1 MDDKIQELAAG
12 AARQLLQNF
21 GESHPQ
27 WTDDKIP
34 LDELAVWLGLEITT
48 FDPSD
53 YPKGTYGFL
62 EPAENLIWLCR
73 NLSTGLQRFTLAH
86 ELGHAILHR
95 QAAQKHFSIHPSQ
108 SMVVLDQGASPE
120 DPCDEHDV
128 HEDATGIIFQE
139 QAEELL
145 GIGISYD
152 PRSQREIA
160 ANIFAAELLMPLERV
175 RTLYV
180 TGEAPASDLASI
192 FGVSKSAMLNRLS
205 VLLAERDSAI
215 VSTSSLPDANASNVY
230 SRGDP
235 RGRPVTPR
243 GHSVSD
249 QPADS
254 CPVSDWPVTTH
265 PDPSKKQYDEYQQ
278 AAIEA
283 PTPALIVAGPGSG
296 KTSTLIGRVEYLIR
310 TPGIAPENILA
321 LTFSRKAAEE
331 MQERL
336 QGVLDTQATFPTV
349 STFHAFCAEVL
360 RTYGNLVGLRQNF
373 VCMDDAGGYFL
384 LLRLADE
391 LPLRHYYNLNAPASH
406 FPDFLHGISRAKD
419 ELVSPVAYK
428 RLALRMLEQASNDE
442 EFERAEKA
450 NEVADIY
457 ALYQAALE
465 RQGDTDLGGLIM
477 LTVQLLQEH
486 PEVHKELQQKYQHI
500 LVDEFQ
506 DINRA
511 SGVLLRELAGDT
523 QRVWVVGD
531 ANQAIYGFRGA
542 SPANIANFRN
552 DYSGAVVLP
561 LSCNYR
567 SRPDIVSFADAFRSK
582 QLEPGSAQGTVQT
595 ARSTATDAYITLAG
609 ASDETGELNGLVS
622 DILCKQAEGY
632 NFRDMVVLC
641 RTRAQAR
648 KISQVLITAN
658 LPLIERGG
666 LLEQEHIK
674 NLLSIVILLADS
686 SGMGLLRAA
695 RQPEH
700 ALTQSD
706 IEALLQTAREQKISP
721 ITLIIRDE
729 APITMSR
736 DGCRSLTRLSNILKN
751 LNLPQNVQNTWSL
764 LADYL
769 FIETSLVR
777 GLLAATEDAQAQAIL
792 ADYTSILQFARNYD
806 QQQQTL
812 RFQQE
817 EEALVRGEE
826 IDLLDLPPINKQ
838 ARGFLDY
845 LSVLKTLRHDSGN
858 RYQDSEGDDEETPNV
873 IRVMTVHASK
883 GLEFPVIY
891 LPGLV
896 KQRFPIQKR
905 SKPVEPPAGMLPAES
920 EGDAA
925 HETGEACLFYVGATR
940 ARDHLVL
947 SYAERY
953 GKKNYKRSVYIDA
966 LLAGLPEERIRHVVW
981 EGNDSAVTSRAG
993 ASPAPTFHVGGAD
1006 INQNVGA
1013 GLAPARSTP
1022 PVPESARLSPAGTE
1036 PTVVEHTTN
1045 ERAWFDSFSSQPSE
1059 RFIEAVKSEELTL
1072 PALEIYQRCP
1082 RQYMYSTIYDFH
1094 GEKSAYIAFWRATH
1108 DTVEELKQKLETNKG
1123 EENWDGELLTEEET
1137 QELYSHHWRAQE
1149 GHTFPFAALYERH
1162 GHEATELI
1170 RRKLL
1175 ASGDTNWQL
1184 RRNFTVDIAGKA
1196 IEFSVDRVEAPGQGD
1211 EPMKFVRTRFGKR
1224 KEKPTATAR
1233 EMLYVHASRQ
1243 HHPGSTIELQVHNM
1257 STGETYPITLTA
1269 KKEQSLYNELEQ
1281 AVLGLERNE
1290 FPPKPD
1296 VVKCPTCPFFL
1307 ICPA

>member
-1 MDDKIQELAAG
+1 MDDRIQELAAG
-12 AARQLLQNF
+12 AARQVLQNF

-27 WTDDKIP
+27 LTDDKIP
-34 LDELAVWLGLEITT
+34 LDELASWLGLEIAT
-48 FDPSD
+48 FDPD
-53 YPKGTYGFL
+53 YYPKGTYGLL
-62 EPAENLIWLCR
+62 EPGENLVWLRR
-73 NLSTGLQRFTLAH
+73 NLPLGLHRFTLAH
-86 ELGHAILHR
+86 EIGHAILHR
-95 QAAQKHFSIHPSQ
+95 QAAQKHFSFRPSQ
-108 SMVVLDQGASPE
+108 SVVVLDQGASPE
-120 DPCDEHDV
+120 DPCKEHDV
-128 HEDATGIIFQE
+128 REDVTDLIFQE

-175 RTLYV
+175 RALYV
-180 TGEAPASDLASI
+180 TGEAPASELASI

-205 VLLAERDSAI
+205 VLLAEHDNQKAR
-215 VSTSSLPDANASNVY
+215 PE
-230 SRGDP
+230 SR
-235 RGRPVTPR
+235 RGEGGGAGSGGPLR
-243 GHSVSD
+243 S
-249 QPADS
+249 PA
-254 CPVSDWPVTTH
+254 VIH

-296 KTSTLIGRVEYLIR
+296 KTSTLIGRVEYLIQ
-310 TPGIAPENILA
+310 TLGIAPENILA

-349 STFHAFCAEVL
+349 STFHAFCAELL
-360 RTYGNLVGLRQNF
+360 RTYGKLVGLRQDF
-373 VCMDDAGGYFL
+373 ACMDDAGGYFL

-391 LPLRHYYNLNAPASH
+391 LPLRHYHNLITPTSH
-406 FPDFLHGISRAKD
+406 FSDFLNGISRAKD
-419 ELVSPVAYK
+419 ELVSPAEY
-428 RLALRMLEQASNDE
+428 RELSLRMLEQASNDE
-442 EFERAEKA
+442 EIERAEKA

-465 RQGDTDLGGLIM
+465 RQGDTDFGGLIM

-486 PEVHKELQQKYQHI
+486 PAVRKELQQKYQHI

-542 SPANIANFRN
+542 SPANIANFRD
-552 DYSGAVVLP
+552 DYRDAVVLP
-561 LSCNYR
+561 LSRNYR
-567 SRPDIVSFADAFRSK
+567 SRPDIVSFADAFRSN
-582 QLEPGSAQGTVQT
+582 QLEPGSAQGAVQT
-595 ARSTATDAYITLAG
+595 ARSTSTDAYITLAV
-609 ASDETGELNGLVS
+609 ASDETSELNGLVS
-622 DILCKQAEGY
+622 DIRRKQAEGY

-648 KISQVLITAN
+648 KISQALVTAN
-658 LPLIERGG
+658 LPVIERGG

-674 NLLSIVILLADS
+674 NLLSIVMLLADP

-700 ALTQSD
+700 ALTQRD
-706 IEALLQTAREQKISP
+706 IEVLLQAAREQKISP
-721 ITLIIRDE
+721 ITLILRDE
-729 APITMSR
+729 APITISR
-736 DGCRSLTRLSNILKN
+736 DGCRSLTRLSNILRN
-751 LNLPQNVQNTWSL
+751 LNLPQNVQNIWSL
-764 LADYL
+764 LAGYL
-769 FIETSLVR
+769 FIETTLVR
-777 GLLAATEDAQAQAIL
+777 GLLATTGDAQTQAVL
-792 ADYTSILQFARNYD
+792 ADYTGILQFARNYD

-817 EEALVRGEE
+817 EEALARGEQIE
-826 IDLLDLPPINKQ
+826 PLELPPINEQ

-845 LSVLKTLRHDSGN
+845 LSVLKTLRHDGGN
-858 RYQDSEGDDEETPNV
+858 RHQDSEGEDEETPDV

-883 GLEFPVIY
+883 GLEFPVVY
-891 LPGLV
+891 LPGIV

-905 SKPVEPPAGMLPAES
+905 SKPVEPPTGMLPAES
-920 EGDAA
+920 EGEAA

-953 GKKNYKRSVYIDA
+953 GKKNYKRSAYIDA
-966 LLAGLPEERIRHVVW
+966 LLAGLPEERIRRVVW
-981 EGNDSAVTSRAG
+981 Q
-993 ASPAPTFHVGGAD
+993 AD
-1006 INQNVGA
+1006 DTA

-1022 PVPESARLSPAGTE
+1022 PVIESTE
-1036 PTVVEHTTN
+1036 PYPTEN
-1045 ERAWFDSFSSQPSE
+1045 EQRIQISSAYNGRAWFDPFSSQPSE
-1059 RFIEAVKSEELTL
+1059 RFIEAVKPEKLTL
-1072 PALEIYQRCP
+1072 SALETYQRCP
-1082 RQYMYSTIYDFH
+1082 RQYMYSMIYGFR
-1094 GEKSAYIAFWRATH
+1094 GEKSAYVAFWRATH
-1108 DTVEELKQKLETNKG
+1108 DTVEELKRTLEANKSR
-1123 EENWDGELLTEEET
+1123 EHWDGELLTEEET
-1137 QELYSHHWRAQE
+1137 QELYSQRWRAQE

-1162 GHEATELI
+1162 GHEAAELI

-1184 RRNFTVDIAGKA
+1184 RRNFTVDIAGKTV
-1196 IEFSVDRVEAPGQGD
+1196 EVSVDRVEAPAQDG

-1224 KEKPTATAR
+1224 KEKPTATTR
-1233 EMLYVHASRQ
+1233 EMLYARASRQ
-1243 HHPGSTIELQVHNM
+1243 HHPGRNIELHLHNM
-1257 STGETYPITLTA
+1257 STGETYPITLTE

-1307 ICPA
+1307 MCPA